1 MLRRACSIGRQVPS
15 VTLRAAGCLMAAWM
29 GLQPLAWANQ
39 QAVTDADLLAV
50 GRRIYRE
57 GMLPSG
63 KPLQGLGP
71 ANVTLS
77 GKQAACATCHRR
89 SGYGSSEGPIEVL
102 SITGP
107 ALFGGRVA
115 AGAGPM
121 AGAAPVAGSRLTG
134 GTPAALH
141 AMASAAAASQA
152 VRTQAEAARANAM
165 SLREARLAAF
175 AGTRQRPS
183 YDEATLARAIREGI
197 GVTGHAMNAAM
208 PRYALDPAAL
218 AALSTYLKTL
228 SVQVSPGVEADRV
241 HFATVIQ
248 PGTDPA
254 RRRALVD
261 VLQAYMLDRNL
272 SQRSEVRREE
282 TGVVRLRRTYREW
295 VLHVWELSGTS
306 DTWGRQLE
314 AYNAQ
319 QPVFALVSGL
329 GSASWRPI
337 HEFSERFELPCIF
350 PQAEVP
356 VLAEQDFYTVYLSK
370 GMALEAQAL
379 AKFLHDGGE
388 RGPVTQV
395 FRHDDASAAGA
406 EAFRRAWQAATGHA
420 PEEQVLE
427 AAPDLGFWQQLA
439 AQGKGGTLVLWLR
452 APDLEKAQ
460 VLTAASSAV
469 KAVYLSSNLLSG
481 PRAGLA
487 ADASGRVRLVYAQDL
502 PQAREARL
510 DLARRWLH
518 SKGIAPVDEKM
529 QMNAYLA
536 ATVTGLVVS
545 HAVDT
550 YSRDYLLERMEHR
563 LGTAN
568 EISIYPTLSLG
579 PGQRYASKGSYIVQ
593 VDGADDRQLKPVSD
607 WIVP

>member
-1 MLRRACSIGRQVPS
+1 MLRRACSIGWKVPS
-15 VTLRAAGCLMAAWM
+15 VTLRAATCLLAAWL
-29 GLQPLAWANQ
+29 GLQPLAWANL
-39 QAVTDADLLAV
+39 QAEADADLLAV

-57 GMLPSG
+57 GVLPSG

-107 ALFGGRVA
+107 ALFGGRLA

-121 AGAAPVAGSRLTG
+121 SGAAPSAGSRLTG
-134 GTPAALH
+134 GTPAAMH
-141 AMASAAAASQA
+141 AVANAAAASQA
-152 VRTQAEAARANAM
+152 MRTQGEAARANAV

-175 AGTRQRPS
+175 AGSRQRPS
-183 YDEATLARAIREGI
+183 YDDATLVRAIREGV
-197 GVTGHAMNAAM
+197 GVTGNTMNPAM
-208 PRYALDPAAL
+208 PRYALDPPAL
-218 AALSTYLKTL
+218 AALSAYLKTL
-228 SVQVSPGVEADRV
+228 SVQVSPGVEVDKV
-241 HFATVIQ
+241 HFATVVQ

-254 RRRALVD
+254 RRRALVE
-261 VLQAYMLDRNL
+261 VLQAYMQDRNL

-295 VLHVWELSGTS
+295 VLHVWELNGTS

-329 GSASWRPI
+329 GRASWRPI

-350 PQAEVP
+350 PQADVP
-356 VLAEQDFYTVYLSK
+356 VLADQDFYTVYLSK

-379 AKFLHDGGE
+379 AKFLHEAGE
-388 RGPVTQV
+388 RGPVMQV
-395 FRHDDASAAGA
+395 FRHEDAGTAGA
-406 EAFRRAWQAATGHA
+406 DAFRRAWQTASGSAPKDLVLDAAA
-420 PEEQVLE
+420 DE
-427 AAPDLGFWQQLA
+427 GFWQKLA
-439 AQGKGGTLVLWLR
+439 AQAAGGTLVLWLT
-452 APDLEKAQ
+452 PQDLANAKA
-460 VLTAASSAV
+460 LTAATSTV
-469 KAVYLSSNLLSG
+469 KAVYLSSNLNAG
-481 PRAGLA
+481 PRTGLA
-487 ADASGRVRLVYAQDL
+487 ADGSGRVRLVYAQDL
-502 PQAREARL
+502 PSARETRL
-510 DLARRWLH
+510 ELARRWLA
-518 SKGIAPVDEKM
+518 SKGIAPFDEKL

-550 YSRDYLLERMEHR
+550 YSRDYLMERMEHR

-568 EISIYPTLSLG
+568 EISMYPTLSLG

-593 VDGADDRQLKPVSD
+593 VGGADDRLLKPVSD